1 MTTRT
6 FRITVRGSF
15 VRLTDEQRAALLAAA
30 PEHDLLRAGFTPEGH
45 LTYEITARDSYT
57 FRFLES
63 GETEEDILDA
73 TARAELAAEAWLSE
87 RGYAFKHFRTHAQD
101 MTLAPLSKRQRQA
114 AAATNTD

>member
-15 VRLTDEQRAALLAAA
+15 VRLTDEQRATLLAAA
-30 PEHDLLRAGFTPEGH
+30 PEHDLLRADFTPEGH

-63 GETEEDILDA
+63 GEAEEDIRGA
-73 TARAELAAEAWLSE
+73 TARAELAAGAWLTAH
-87 RGYAFKHFRTHAQD
+87 GYAFKHFRSHAQD
-101 MTLAPLSKRQRQA
+101 MTPAP
-114 AAATNTD
+114 